1 MGESTLTGTEFA
13 RVTKSYSSYSLSWIG
28 SYSLLSQDA
37 INNTSTIRLY
47 GSMYTNSGSNVR
59 SSNSTDVE
67 QVNGVTLS
75 PPTPAAYRYSS
86 NQTYGFSVNSG
97 YSLFGYTDI
106 TVTHNANGTFPTQ
119 TIGIYSKNYHH
130 ASLSTTGDISGI
142 ATIDRSAPTLSAS
155 AGNQGM
161 TSCTLSASSGSYCN
175 LWEYKI
181 GSGSWVTFSTTNA
194 TSASV
199 TVTGLTAG
207 TTYTFTVRARKTYNY
222 VQNTATA
229 SVTTIVSTP
238 ATVTASTTNTSAT
251 AVTLSA
257 STNVDCNKWE
267 YSINSGAYT
276 TFSTTNGTSA
286 STTISNISS
295 GTTATVTVRVTRT
308 LNGVTSTGTTSYDKT
323 ASTVS
328 ASTSSVTSS
337 SFTLSAS
344 SGVNCNKWEYQLNS
358 GSWVTFSTTNGTSA
372 SVSIT
377 GLSPNTS
384 YTVNVRVTK
393 TANYVTSTTS
403 TSAKTLGASSITS
416 VANCNVDNTTT
427 VTFTPLSTTFYYSI
441 QIKWGSTTYKN
452 ENIGRPNTTSAYT
465 YTTVY
470 TFPASVLANTTS
482 ATWTMNLHTWA
493 DSGYSTLVGS
503 ASKTFT
509 VSVPNT
515 ATYQPSGTLTFT
527 PYNTNTWINSKGL
540 YVSGYSQINIAVSP
554 SAGSGASVSSVVVG
568 SPTATTVS
576 TNNFRTGVIN
586 STSQSVSVTI
596 TDSRSRTK
604 TVTGS
609 VSLFSYSSP
618 SVSQFS
624 TERGTYS
631 NGTWTANVNG
641 SHIRATVVA
650 ACSLSANGNTVTKT
664 VTCGGNTATAISG
677 NYYYWTNTTAETS
690 YTVNV
695 SATDSVGVTTTF
707 ASQVSAIAVPFNLN
721 TGLPAAAFGKV
732 AETAKSLELASDWRL
747 TANGKSNTFAYMP
760 SSWLTYGG
768 NSSTNGYA
776 RIATVKVTHYWA
788 SGPIE
793 FVVKRYGDS
802 AETRLYLVFE
812 STGGTTDPS
821 VRSFTF
827 DINPPLYSTDAG
839 GFSAFVYKT
848 TTSTWDVYVY
858 KSYAGAEIDVS
869 TYVPLPFANRI
880 DITYADSL
888 LTSVPNGAV
897 MATQLPIKNIAKNN
911 VMTFMPYTFV
921 ATGGSSSTGYARI
934 ASIQITQ
941 NWCYGTITFDVR
953 RITDRLPI
961 TLHLYFSSEAST
973 TPVSIQL
980 VYEGGEGVNPTYPFD
995 AFIYSPSASV
1005 LDVYVKKVSQ
1015 GDEITVTSYMPEF
1028 KQQRCIFTYSNAL
1041 LTSVPSGAIMAKQLG
1056 ALQYQ
1061 YNIFNNT
1068 QSLVFSI
1075 ANGVTRKLSG
1085 ITTGECAWILSC
1097 TGWAQNI
1104 RSGLWYIA
1112 GYNDSSRAD
1121 VTTLKTASAIS
1132 ISAVSGELAWNITN
1146 TGGQNALFTCTVLY
1160 GAMPTIT

>member
-142 ATIDRSAPTLSAS
+142 AAIDRSAPTLTAS

-175 LWEYKI
+175 LWEYRI

-604 TVTGS
+604 TITGS
-609 VSLFSYSSP
+609 VSLLSYSSP
-618 SVSQFS
+618 SVSQFT

-631 NGTWTANVNG
+631 SGTWTANVNG

-664 VTCGGNTATAISG
+664 VTCGGNTATATSG

-695 SATDSVGVTTTF
+695 SVTDSVGVTTTF
-707 ASQVSAIAVPFNLN
+707 ASQVSAISVPFNLN

-732 AETAKSLELASDWRL
+732 AETTKTLEVAPTWKL
-747 TANGKSNTFAYMP
+747 TANGKNNTFTYMP
-760 SSWLTYGG
+760 YSW
-768 NSSTNGYA
+768 ST
-776 RIATVKVTHYWA
+776 
-788 SGPIE
+788 
-793 FVVKRYGDS
+793 
-802 AETRLYLVFE
+802 
-812 STGGTTDPS
+812 
-821 VRSFTF
+821 
-827 DINPPLYSTDAG
+827 
-839 GFSAFVYKT
+839 
-848 TTSTWDVYVY
+848 
-858 KSYAGAEIDVS
+858 
-869 TYVPLPFANRI
+869 
-880 DITYADSL
+880 
-888 LTSVPNGAV
+888 
-897 MATQLPIKNIAKNN
+897 
-911 VMTFMPYTFV
+911 
-921 ATGGSSSTGYARI
+921 TGGSATTGYARI
-934 ASIQITQ
+934 ASINLIST
-941 NWCYGTITFDVR
+941 WCYGTITFDVR
-953 RITDRLPI
+953 RLTDKLPI
-961 TLHLYFSSEAST
+961 TLHLFFRSESDT
-973 TPVSIQL
+973 TPRDVTL
-980 VYEGGEGVNPTYPFD
+980 LYEGEEGVSTVYPFD
-995 AFIYSPSASV
+995 AFVYTPSTSV

-1015 GDEITVTSYMPEF
+1015 SDEITVTSYISYYL
-1028 KQQRCIFTYSNAL
+1028 QQKCSITYSNAL
-1041 LTSVPSGAIMAKQLG
+1041 LSSVPSGAIMAKQLP
-1056 ALQYQ
+1056 
-1061 YNIFNNT
+1061 INNT
-1068 QSLVFSI
+1068 AKQNTFAYMPYSFV
-1075 ANGVTRKLSG
+1075 AKG
-1085 ITTGECAWILSC
+1085 TTGTMGYARIASIVLNNTYSYAPITFTVGRIIDSRRVVLSLYIQNGNQITPNLMNFHYDSTEGTYQVNPFSAFAYVASTTSTTATVDVYVYKSTEYDYITVTADVPWYMQIRSEFIYSDNQLSSIPSGATVATPNGYSLSYNNAKTLIFQIASGASKTITGSSECAWLLGC
-1097 TGWAQNI
+1097 TGWNSTM
-1104 RSGLWYIA
+1104 RRGLWWIS
-1112 GYNDSSRAD
+1112 GYSDSSRAD
-1121 VTTLKTASAIS
+1121 VIYLLGNYTNSQIS
-1132 ISAVSGELAWNITN
+1132 ISAVSGSLAWTISN
-1146 TGGQNALFTCTVLY
+1146 TGTTTALLSCLAMY
-1160 GAMPTIT
+1160 GSLPTIT